1 MSFERLKK
9 GLAMPPL
16 LGVGQSERPAV
27 AFPRGGV
34 QDQDGISMLSA
45 AGLEDN
51 SGPGG
56 GND

>member
-1 MSFERLKK
+1 MPQK
-9 GLAMPPL
+9 GLGDAPL

-34 QDQDGISMLSA
+34 QDQDGISMLST